1 MMLPCSADHYL
12 ELQQADAE
20 FKGMLLSS
28 SVCLTFKELFTS
40 PNINPNVVTV
50 FKIRANKKRFV
61 FICF

>member
-1 MMLPCSADHYL
+1 MMFPRSPDRYL
-12 ELQQADAE
+12 EWQQADAG

-28 SVCLTFKELFTS
+28 SVCLTSKELFTR

-50 FKIRANKKRFV
+50 FKIRAKKKQFV